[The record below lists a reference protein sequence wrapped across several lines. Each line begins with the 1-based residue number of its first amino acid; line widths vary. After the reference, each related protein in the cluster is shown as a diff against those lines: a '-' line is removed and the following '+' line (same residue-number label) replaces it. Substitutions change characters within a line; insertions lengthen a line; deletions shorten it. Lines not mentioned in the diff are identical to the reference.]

1 MVMNQKK
8 LEQLVSNLKGS
19 ILTEETVKTEL
30 KKMGFKKIP
39 EIYFINGYKIDKKS
53 GWITLKILQN
63 STRVVLSNSGKV
75 IK

>member
-8 LEQLVSNLKGS
+8 LEQLVLNLKGS
-19 ILTEETVKTEL
+19 TLSEEVVKKEL
-30 KKMGFKKIP
+30 KKMGFKKSP
-39 EIYFINGYKIDKKS
+39 EIYFINGYKIDNKS

-63 STRVVLSNSGKV
+63 SIRITLDNSGKV